1 MKLKEEKNVHMAY
14 IITCAQW
21 CEHLNISTPC
31 AETLDD
37 HKVVSL
43 EKRVNSRM
51 LQSSISHRTPGA
63 RMVNYREIQY
73 YTRELDMIFI

>member
-1 MKLKEEKNVHMAY
+1 M
-14 IITCAQW
+14 ITRLF
-21 CEHLNISTPC
+21 HL
-31 AETLDD
+31 
-37 HKVVSL
+37 
-43 EKRVNSRM
+43 KRVNSRM